1 MRPTPPSLSRWTDE
15 LRASELIGAATL
27 MELPSLTPFFAPSPA
42 PKDTLLYTA
51 VGLGGAG
58 LIYYYFSAT
67 QDAQKA
73 GKSGGGAGVAGLG
86 HHPAVTDVKQDVRP
100 WASLGL
106 RPSLALLW
114 LSS

>member
-1 MRPTPPSLSRWTDE
+1 
-15 LRASELIGAATL
+15 